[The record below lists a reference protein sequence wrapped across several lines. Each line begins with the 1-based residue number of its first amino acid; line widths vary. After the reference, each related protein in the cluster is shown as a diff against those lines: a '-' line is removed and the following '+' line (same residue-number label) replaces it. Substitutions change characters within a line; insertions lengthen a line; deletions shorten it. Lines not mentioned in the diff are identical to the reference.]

1 MRKLE
6 SKVFDF
12 FREFDIFDLVE
23 VVFCMDKLENELI
36 EIKFREYVKEF
47 FEEEVVSGDIIREY
61 LYKYIKINKV
71 DL

>member
-47 FEEEVVSGDIIREY
+47 FEEGVVSGDIIREY